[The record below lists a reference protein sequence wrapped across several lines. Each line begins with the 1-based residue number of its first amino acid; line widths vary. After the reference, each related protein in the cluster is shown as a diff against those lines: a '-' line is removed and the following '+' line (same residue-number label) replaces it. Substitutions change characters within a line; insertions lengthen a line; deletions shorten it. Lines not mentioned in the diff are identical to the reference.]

1 MAYTRSSMD
10 KPPLT
15 VFAEFH
21 AKPGR
26 EEELRGLLMGL
37 LEPTRKEQGC
47 LRYDLH
53 RDNDK
58 PGHFLFFENWTSMA
72 LLQAHLASPHLTSF
86 QARSADLLEEPLR
99 IVFASRI
106 G

>member
-1 MAYTRSSMD
+1 MD
-10 KPPLT
+10 KPALT

-26 EEELRGLLMGL
+26 EEELVGLLKGL
-37 LEPTRKEQGC
+37 LEPTRKERGC
-47 LRYDLH
+47 LQYDLH
-53 RDNDK
+53 ADNDK
-58 PGHFLFFENWTSMA
+58 PGHFLFFENWASVE
-72 LLQAHLASPHLTSF
+72 LLQAHLGSPHLTAF
-86 QARSADLLEEPLR
+86 QAQAAELLDGPLR

>member
-1 MAYTRSSMD
+1 MD
-10 KPPLT
+10 KSSLT

-21 AKPGR
+21 AKPGS
-26 EEELRGLLMGL
+26 EQALGELLKGLI
-37 LEPTRKEQGC
+37 EPTRKEQGC

-53 RDNDK
+53 VDNDK
-58 PGHFLFFENWTSMA
+58 PGHFLFFEDWVSMA
-72 LLQAHLASPHLTSF
+72 LLQAHLGSPHLTALQS
-86 QARSADLLEEPLR
+86 QSAGLVAEPPR

>member
-1 MAYTRSSMD
+1 MD
-10 KPPLT
+10 KPALT
-15 VFAEFH
+15 VFAEFQ

-26 EEELRGLLMGL
+26 EEELVGLLKGL
-37 LEPTRKEQGC
+37 LEPTRKEHGC
-47 LRYDLH
+47 LQYDLH

-72 LLQAHLASPHLTSF
+72 LLQAHLGSPHLTAF
-86 QARSADLLEEPLR
+86 QARAADLLDGPLR